1 MTSKTEIYFSGQHGG
16 TCETLSNEAAWTRI
30 ATYGDV
36 PNRTPAGEL
45 VTQRFERA
53 DAEKIVAAFAGN
65 WERVKRILGVGSGDV
80 PVVRGHTDTGE
91 IGEDTLADTER
102 YGKIT
107 ALEARDDGLY
117 AQIEKA
123 AEFASMLERA
133 GKLEYSPTWRVRA
146 DAREKN
152 VMRPFRLISLGM
164 VPKGNLRGATLVN
177 STFNGGQEQMIDWS
191 EEQVKR
197 LAEVLGKEAAELGD
211 AEAVIAAVS
220 ALAKAPE
227 QEPPKKDEPEDV
239 DDDDEAKARAKT
251 LANAAFADETIFAA
265 EVSAVE
271 AMALKDYEGAAAM
284 IAARRAK
291 LAEKPRSAT
300 LANAAEAAKAREK
313 AALERDAKIATLVNR
328 RIEQIRANGGTPPR
342 PATLWAEI
350 EATVAA

>member
-16 TCETLSNEAAWTRI
+16 TCETLSNEAEWTRI

-36 PNRTPAGEL
+36 PNRTPAGEI
-45 VTQRFERA
+45 VTQRFERE
-53 DAEKIVAAFAGN
+53 DAEKIVSAFAGN

-117 AQIEKA
+117 AQIEKGP
-123 AEFASMLERA
+123 EFAAMLERA

-146 DAREKN
+146 DAREKS

-177 STFNGGQEQMIDWS
+177 STFNGGQEQMIEWS

-239 DDDDEAKARAKT
+239 DDDEAKARAKT

-300 LANAAEAAKAREK
+300 LANAAAAAKAREK

-328 RIEQIRANGGTPPR
+328 RIEQIRAEGGTPPR

>member
-1 MTSKTEIYFSGQHGG
+1 MALETEIYFSGQHGG

-30 ATYGDV
+30 ASYGDV

-53 DAEKIVAAFAGN
+53 DAEKIVAAFASN
-65 WERVKRILGVGSGDV
+65 WERVKRVLGVGSGDV

-177 STFNGGQEQMIDWS
+177 SIFNGGTEHMIEWS

-239 DDDDEAKARAKT
+239 DDDEAKARAKT

-271 AMALKDYEGAAAM
+271 AMALKDYDGAAAM

-328 RIEQIRANGGTPPR
+328 RIEQIRAAGGTPPR

-350 EATVAA
+350 EATVAS

>member
-1 MTSKTEIYFSGQHGG
+1 MALETEIYFSGQHGG

-30 ATYGDV
+30 ASYGDV

-45 VTQRFERA
+45 VTQRFERE
-53 DAEKIVAAFAGN
+53 DAERIVSAFAGN

-117 AQIEKA
+117 AQIEKGP
-123 AEFASMLERA
+123 EFAAMLERA

-164 VPKGNLRGATLVN
+164 VPKGNLRAATLVN
-177 STFNGGQEQMIDWS
+177 SSLTREVNMIEWND
-191 EEQVKR
+191 EQVKR
-197 LAEVLGKEAAELGD
+197 LAEVLGKDAAELGD

-227 QEPPKKDEPEDV
+227 PEPQKKETPEC
-239 DDDDEAKARAKT
+239 DDDDDAKARAKT
-251 LANAAFADETIFAA
+251 LANAAFAEGTIFAA

-271 AMALKDYEGAAAM
+271 AMAVKDYAGAEAM
-284 IAARRAK
+284 LAARRAK
-291 LAEKPRSAT
+291 ILAGTPRSET
-300 LANAAEAAKAREK
+300 LANAAEAAKRREK
-313 AALERDAKIATLVNR
+313 AALDRDAKIATLVNR
-328 RIEQIRANGGTPPR
+328 RIEQIRAAGGTPPR
-342 PATLWAEI
+342 PSTLWAEC
-350 EATVAA
+350 EASLGA

>member
-1 MTSKTEIYFSGQHGG
+1 MTSKTEIYFEGQHGG
-16 TCETLSNEAAWTRI
+16 GCDTLSNEADWTRI

-45 VTQRFERA
+45 VTQRFERE
-53 DAEKIVAAFAGN
+53 DAEKIVSAFAGN

-80 PVVRGHTDTGE
+80 PIVRGHTDTGE

-117 AQIEKA
+117 AQIEKGP
-123 AEFASMLERA
+123 EFAAMLERA

-164 VPKGNLRGATLVN
+164 VPKGNLRAATLVN
-177 STFNGGQEQMIDWS
+177 SSLTREVNMIEWND
-191 EEQVKR
+191 EQVKR

-211 AEAVIAAVS
+211 AESVIAAVS

-227 QEPPKKDEPEDV
+227 PEPPKKDEPEDV
-239 DDDDEAKARAKT
+239 DDDEAKARAKT

-271 AMALKDYEGAAAM
+271 AMALKDYDGAAAM

-328 RIEQIRANGGTPPR
+328 RIEQIRAAGGTPPR

>member
-1 MTSKTEIYFSGQHGG
+1 MTSKTEIYFEGQHGG
-16 TCETLSNEAAWTRI
+16 GCETLSNEADWTRI

-53 DAEKIVAAFAGN
+53 DAEKIVAAFASN
-65 WERVKRILGVGSGDV
+65 WERVKRVLGVGSGDV

-177 STFNGGQEQMIDWS
+177 SIFNGGTEHMIEWND
-191 EEQVKR
+191 EQVKR

-227 QEPPKKDEPEDV
+227 PEPTKKDEPENG
-239 DDDDEAKARAKT
+239 DDDEAKARAKT

-271 AMALKDYEGAAAM
+271 AMALKDYDGAAAM

-328 RIEQIRANGGTPPR
+328 RIEQIRASGGTPPR

>member
-1 MTSKTEIYFSGQHGG
+1 MTSKTEIYFSGQHGAG
-16 TCETLSNEAAWTRI
+16 CDTLSNEAGWTRI

-45 VTQRFERA
+45 VTQRFERT

-117 AQIEKA
+117 AQIEKGP
-123 AEFASMLERA
+123 EFAAMLDRA

-177 STFNGGQEQMIDWS
+177 STFNGGQEQMIEWS

-227 QEPPKKDEPEDV
+227 QEPPKKDEPEC
-239 DDDDEAKARAKT
+239 DDDDDAKARAKT

-300 LANAAEAAKAREK
+300 LANAAAAAKAREK

>member
-1 MTSKTEIYFSGQHGG
+1 MPLETEIYFSGQHGG

-36 PNRTPAGEL
+36 PNRTPAGEI
-45 VTQRFERA
+45 VTQRFERE
-53 DAEKIVAAFAGN
+53 DAEKIVSAFAGN

-91 IGEDTLADTER
+91 IGEDTLADTAR

-117 AQIEKA
+117 AQIEKGP
-123 AEFASMLERA
+123 EFAAMLEHA

-164 VPKGNLRGATLVN
+164 VPKGNLRSATLVN
-177 STFNGGQEQMIDWS
+177 SSLTREVKMIEWND
-191 EEQVKR
+191 EQVKR

-227 QEPPKKDEPEDV
+227 PEPPKKETQEC
-239 DDDDEAKARAKT
+239 DDDDEAKERAKT
-251 LANAAFADETIFAA
+251 LANTAFADETIFAA
-265 EVSAVE
+265 EVAAVE
-271 AMALKDYEGAAAM
+271 AMALKDYDGAAAM

-328 RIEQIRANGGTPPR
+328 RIEQIRAAGGTPPR
-342 PATLWAEI
+342 PATLWAEC
-350 EATVAA
+350 EATLGA